1 LTWGDGV
8 GTYPAHIPSKE
19 KAAMSTVTLS
29 RERVGLPWWLFL
41 VTGIAW
47 LIFAWIVL
55 SFDYRTVWAVAIWTG
70 IALIGMGF
78 SSFVAASVL
87 SGGWKF
93 LGYLAG
99 VAGIV
104 VGILCFAWPGQTF
117 LALAALI
124 GWYLLFKGIFDI
136 VIAFASQDEYNLWWL
151 TLIMGILEILLGFW
165 AIGYDGASIAL
176 LVVWVGAT
184 ALARGITDIFLAF
197 QVKKLTD

>member
-1 LTWGDGV
+1 
-8 GTYPAHIPSKE
+8 
-19 KAAMSTVTLS
+19 MSTAVFT
-29 RERVGLPWWLFL
+29 RERVGLPWWFFL

-47 LIFAWIVL
+47 LVFAWIIL
-55 SFDYRTVWAVAIWTG
+55 SLDYRTVWAVAIWTG
-70 IALIGMGF
+70 VALIGMGVT
-78 SSFVAASVL
+78 SMMAAGVL

-136 VIAFASQDEYNLWWL
+136 VIGIATKDEYDMWWL
-151 TLIMGILEILLGFW
+151 TLILGILEIVLGFW
-165 AIGYDGASIAL
+165 AIAYDGASIAL
-176 LVVWVGAT
+176 LVVWAAAI
-184 ALARGITDIFLAF
+184 ALSRGITDIFLAF
-197 QVKKLTD
+197 QVKKIQE